1 MTYFR
6 DKLRQQHFERNEEIT
21 REMEKNDGDE
31 GAAVKKMEDEWGLW
45 GLVDRDVSEEDSME
59 SDESEDFSE
68 ITEKF
73 EDNPSSSTDI

>member
-6 DKLRQQHFERNEEIT
+6 DKLRKQHFERNEDVT

-45 GLVDRDVSEEDSME
+45 GLVDDSEEDSTE

-68 ITEKF
+68 TTEKF